1 MYRLVSVGMHEQ
13 GQMNRGLRHVKELL
27 FDAKRAKDFMH
38 EKRKIRKTLNNGELH
53 ILKTMAPMMKR
64 MQERVLGH
72 IELVKSHLREEE
84 KHFNETTKLFEAQV
98 APLKAPM
105 QKDVSDVNAM
115 NKKIDQ
121 YKRAVKD
128 LLSQRQRAEKSAEMV
143 MKQCSESSKH
153 MIERKET
160 LNDISDRMQETQII
174 AANKVAK
181 MRMFWLRAVYRYKQ
195 ATNASDIDGPTP
207 FEDTPDV
214 IEKDTL
220 KLGSPAQLKK
230 ALFSMYNEVLMPQQ
244 AKMKEDVVPP
254 NDVIKN
260 VAKLD
265 AMISLEVDAGFDSW
279 KAAID
284 ARNRSLDGAI
294 VASRLFQTAENSFA
308 VAEYQYKEEKKTWDL
323 INRKYTRQKSL
334 VEILKSRLAHLN
346 EVSDKL
352 EAERSTYELKYENLM
367 ADDEDRIN
375 EKKRA
380 AEGQVDRIER
390 LVSDQDS
397 VIASA
402 EDEESKSERA
412 MEESKRQVKRLKDLK
427 ATARGRT
434 VASKDAAALGDVNAN
449 AAARMSEVQ
458 HDAMNAAVQATEFLE
473 TGVDPNK
480 ALADSK
486 G

>member
-1 MYRLVSVGMHEQ
+1 
-13 GQMNRGLRHVKELL
+13 
-27 FDAKRAKDFMH
+27 
-38 EKRKIRKTLNNGELH
+38 
-53 ILKTMAPMMKR
+53 
-64 MQERVLGH
+64 
-72 IELVKSHLREEE
+72 
-84 KHFNETTKLFEAQV
+84 
-98 APLKAPM
+98 
-105 QKDVSDVNAM
+105 
-115 NKKIDQ
+115 
-121 YKRAVKD
+121 
-128 LLSQRQRAEKSAEMV
+128 
-143 MKQCSESSKH
+143 
-153 MIERKET
+153 
-160 LNDISDRMQETQII
+160 
-174 AANKVAK
+174 

-195 ATNASDIDGPTP
+195 AANASNIDGPTL

-230 ALFSMYNEVLMPQQ
+230 ALFSMYNEILMPQQ
-244 AKMKEDVVPP
+244 AKIKEDVVPQ

-265 AMISLEVDAGFDSW
+265 AMMSLEVDAGFDSW

-294 VASRLFQTAENSFA
+294 VASRLFQTAKNSIV
-308 VAEYQYKEEKKTWDL
+308 VAEFQYKEEKKVWDV
-323 INRKYTRQKSL
+323 INRKYTMQKSL
-334 VEILKSRLAHLN
+334 VKVLKSRLAHLN
-346 EVSDKL
+346 EVCDKL
-352 EAERSTYELKYENLM
+352 EAERSTYELKYDNLM
-367 ADDEDRIN
+367 ADDEDRVN

-390 LVSDQDS
+390 LVSDQDN

-412 MEESKRQVKRLKDLK
+412 MEDSKRQVKRLKDLK
-427 ATARGRT
+427 ATAKGRT

-449 AAARMSEVQ
+449 AAAGMSEVQ

-486 G
+486 GLNDQLKKLDALEKEGAPIGAVGKEIYRYLQNFA